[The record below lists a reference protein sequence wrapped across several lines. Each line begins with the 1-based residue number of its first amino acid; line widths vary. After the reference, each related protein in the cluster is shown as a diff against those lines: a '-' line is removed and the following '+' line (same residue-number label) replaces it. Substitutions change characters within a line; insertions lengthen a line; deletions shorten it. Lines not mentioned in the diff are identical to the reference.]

1 MRNHTEP
8 SWQQALKIGVA
19 GGGAAVLLSMI
30 GMVEAF
36 AARGVISGLV
46 SLGQVLLLTTILAS
60 AYFAARR
67 AQTQG
72 ASVLAAG
79 ALAGAAVGAMLALLV
94 VFGSLVDL
102 RRVFINASPGLYN
115 ILTFGQG
122 PYLGALVLV
131 VVGAVVGVLGGGLL
145 LLSPA
150 VRSTVLSALGTVVM
164 VGLLSDLLLLIIAGW
179 GQIGGLFRW
188 LFTGKALSIAG
199 VLVIGG
205 LVVLFSVLRQRG
217 IINVRPPVDP
227 GSARRGQ
234 IDWKRQGVFLV
245 ILLLLP
251 PVLGSYMSEV
261 LDQVGLFVL
270 MGLGLN
276 IVVGFAGLLDLGYV
290 AFYAIGAYVMAM
302 LTSPELGFAN
312 LSWWAA
318 MPIAVGVAI
327 LFGVILGIPVLK
339 VRGDY
344 LAIITLGFGEIIRL
358 LAISDALRGITGGA
372 QGVLGIAKPTI
383 GSFVF
388 DDQVKIYYLLLAGCL
403 LAAFISLRLRD
414 SRMGRAWMAMREDED
429 VAQAIGINL
438 VTTKLLAFA
447 AGAAFSG
454 LSGAIFAAKLG
465 SIYPHSFGLLISI
478 NVLALIIVGGMGSIP
493 GVVVGALALVGLP
506 ELLREFAEFRLL
518 VYGVVLVVMML
529 YRPEGLWPEATHMRE
544 LHADDAEPAADATG
558 QATGEAQIE
567 VKAAG

>member
-1 MRNHTEP
+1 MRNYSEP
-8 SWQQALKIGVA
+8 IWQQALKVGLA
-19 GGGAAVLLSMI
+19 GGGAAVLFSMI

-36 AARGVISGLV
+36 AARGVISGVV
-46 SLGQVLLLTTILAS
+46 SLGQVFLLIAILAS

-67 AQTQG
+67 AQTHG
-72 ASVLAAG
+72 SSPLAAG
-79 ALAGAAVGAMLALLV
+79 AIAGAAVGAMLALLV
-94 VFGSLVDL
+94 LVGSLVNL
-102 RRVFINASPGLYN
+102 RRVFINASPGLFN
-115 ILTFGQG
+115 ILSFGQG
-122 PYLGALVLV
+122 PYLGMVLLI
-131 VVGAVVGVLGGGLL
+131 VVGAVVGTLSGALL
-145 LLSPA
+145 LLRPA
-150 VRSTVLSALGTVVM
+150 VRSTLLSALGTVVM
-164 VGLLSDLLLLIIAGW
+164 IGLLSDLLLLIIAGW

-188 LFTGKALSIAG
+188 MFAGKALSLLGVAAIA
-199 VLVIGG
+199 G
-205 LVVLFSVLRQRG
+205 LVVLFSVLRARG
-217 IINVRPPVDP
+217 IIKVRPPVDT
-227 GSARRGQ
+227 GAHHGK
-234 IDWKRQGVFLV
+234 IDWKRMVVLLV

-251 PVLGSYMSEV
+251 PILGSYMSEV
-261 LDQVGLFVL
+261 LDQVGLFIL

-312 LSWWAA
+312 LGWWAA
-318 MPIAVGVAI
+318 MPIAVAVAI
-327 LFGVILGIPVLK
+327 LFGIILGIPVLK

-388 DDQVKIYYLLLAGCL
+388 DNQVKIYYLLLAGCL
-403 LAAFISLRLRD
+403 LAAFISMRLRD
-414 SRMGRAWMAMREDED
+414 SRIGRAWMAMREDED

-518 VYGVVLVVMML
+518 VYGIVLVIMML
-529 YRPEGLWPEATHMRE
+529 YRPEGLWPEATLRRE
-544 LHADDAEPAADATG
+544 LHADDATPAPDAIG
-558 QATGEAQIE
+558 QPSGDAQIE

>member
-1 MRNHTEP
+1 MRNYTEP
-8 SWQQALKIGVA
+8 NWQQALKIGVA
-19 GGGAAVLLSMI
+19 GGGAAVLLALI
-30 GMVEAF
+30 GMVEVF
-36 AARGVISGLV
+36 AARGVISGV
-46 SLGQVLLLTTILAS
+46 ISLGQALLLIVTFAC
-60 AYFAARR
+60 AYAAARR
-67 AQTQG
+67 AETAG
-72 ASVLAAG
+72 RSSVAAG
-79 ALAGAAVGAMLALLV
+79 ALAGAMVGLLLALLV
-94 VFGSLVDL
+94 IFGSLVDL
-102 RRVFINASPGLYN
+102 REIFINASDNLYAL
-115 ILTFGQG
+115 LTFGQG
-122 PYLGALVLV
+122 TYLGAALLV
-131 VVGAVVGVLGGGLL
+131 VVGALVGALTGALL

-150 VRSTVLSALGTVVM
+150 VRNTILMALAYVVM
-164 VGLLSDLLLLIIAGW
+164 IGLLSDLLRLIILGW
-179 GQIGGLFRW
+179 GPISGVFLW
-188 LFTGKALSIAG
+188 LFTGRALSIVGA
-199 VLVIGG
+199 LVIAG
-205 LVVLFSVLRQRG
+205 LVVLFSVLRHRG
-217 IINVRPPVDP
+217 LITVPRPMAP
-227 GSARRGQ
+227 ARARGKL
-234 IDWKRQGVFLV
+234 DWRRLAILLV
-245 ILLLLP
+245 ILLALP

-290 AFYAIGAYVMAM
+290 AFFAIGAYVMAM
-302 LTSPELGFAN
+302 LTSPELGFAQ

-318 MPIAVGVAI
+318 MPIAVSVAV
-327 LFGVILGIPVLK
+327 LFGIVLGIPVLK

-358 LAISDALRGITGGA
+358 LALSDALGAFTGGA

-388 DDQVKIYYLLLAGCL
+388 DNQVKIYYLLLAACL
-403 LAAFISLRLRD
+403 LAAFVSVRLRD

-454 LSGAIFAAKLG
+454 LSGTIFAAKLG

-529 YRPEGLWPEATHMRE
+529 YRPEGLWPEAAHKRE
-544 LHADDAEPAADATG
+544 LHSGDAAPAADV
-558 QATGEAQIE
+558 QIE
-567 VKAAG
+567 VKTV

>member
-1 MRNHTEP
+1 MRNYTEP
-8 SWQQALKIGVA
+8 SWQQALKVGLA
-19 GGGAAVLLSMI
+19 GGGAAVLFSMI

-36 AARGVISGLV
+36 AARGVISGLI
-46 SLGQVLLLTTILAS
+46 SLGQAFLLIAIFTS
-60 AYFAARR
+60 AYFAARQAEGR
-67 AQTQG
+67 ST
-72 ASVLAAG
+72 LAAG
-79 ALAGAAVGAMLALLV
+79 AIAGAAVGAMLALLV
-94 VFGSLVDL
+94 VVGALINL
-102 RRVFINASPGLYN
+102 RRVFINATPNLYS
-115 ILTFGQG
+115 ILSFGQS
-122 PYLGALVLV
+122 PYVGAALLV
-131 VVGAVVGVLGGGLL
+131 VVGALMGLLIGALL
-145 LLSPA
+145 LLDPA
-150 VRSTVLSALGTVVM
+150 VRRTILTALGAVVM
-164 VGLLSDLLLLIIAGW
+164 VGVLSDLLLIIMAGW
-179 GQIGGLFRW
+179 GGIGGLFRW
-188 LFTGKALSIAG
+188 MFRGKALSLAG
-199 VLVIGG
+199 VLAIVA
-205 LVVLFSVLRQRG
+205 VVVVYSVLRQRG
-217 IINVRPPVDP
+217 IINFRPPVDA
-227 GSARRGQ
+227 GARRGKV
-234 IDWKRQGVFLV
+234 DWRKQGVLLLV
-245 ILLLLP
+245 LLLLP
-251 PVLGSYMSEV
+251 LVLGSYMSEV

-318 MPIAVGVAI
+318 MPIAVGVAV

-358 LAISDALRGITGGA
+358 LAISDALRAVTGGA

-383 GSFVF
+383 GGFVF
-388 DDQVKIYYLLLAGCL
+388 DNQVKIYYLLLAGCL
-403 LAAFISLRLRD
+403 LAAFISMRLRD

-518 VYGVVLVVMML
+518 VYGIVLVVMML

-544 LHADDAEPAADATG
+544 LHHDDAVPAADAMSQPTG
-558 QATGEAQIE
+558 DAQIE
-567 VKAAG
+567 VKAA